1 MSPWAKNYWIWYYDC
16 TCLAEWQ
23 RLMKSYCTNQ
33 GRSVEDTVIN
43 NAMIWP
49 EPGRDVKVARE
60 QASRLTGYNVTYSDR
75 SFLDKKSIAHGFNES
90 PIRINRFIREQE
102 TWTAVEIKTRGEQ
115 LAAKALKIWQPLVV
129 DPVAIQQAELADHI
143 AAPEKYSIDTIEW
156 TAAAKA
162 LFDPIRPQIQ
172 ALGSDINE
180 LPNSRSIIY
189 RVFDFVVEVLP
200 SVPTDSKLT
209 TRADCALTSVC
220 RVAAAVANSR
230 SA

>member
-1 MSPWAKNYWIWYYDC
+1 MPQNDQ
-16 TCLAEWQ
+16 LRLEWQ
-23 RLMKSYCTNQ
+23 EMLGPNWKTEQETYLHRLGNLT
-33 GRSVEDTVIN
+33 
-43 NAMIWP
+43 
-49 EPGRDVKVARE
+49 
-60 QASRLTGYNVTYSDR
+60 LTGYNATYSDR
-75 SFLDKKSIAHGFNES
+75 SFQDKKSIAHGFNES
-90 PIRINRFIREQE
+90 PVRLNRFMREQG
-102 TWTAVEIKTRGEQ
+102 TWTPVEIKTRGEQ
-115 LAAKALKIWQPLVV
+115 LAAMALKIWRPLVV